1 MFKNDRIRL
10 RHMVDAMRE
19 AVSFADGRVREDL
32 NEDRQLTL
40 ALVKDLEI
48 IGEAAAQVSEATRQQ
63 LDDIPWSRIIAMR
76 NRLVHAY
83 FDINLDI
90 VWQTVRKDLPPLITR
105 IEQMDD

>member
-1 MFKNDRIRL
+1 MFKSDRVPL

-63 LDDIPWSRIIAMR
+63 LDDIPWSQIIAMR

-90 VWQTVRKDLPPLITR
+90 VWQTVQKDLPPLITR
-105 IEQMDD
+105 LEQMDD